1 MFEQKTDNPELEL
14 IVTVININP
23 EDESD
28 NDGGTAEKGPI
39 IVGENKDAFVKNA
52 LANADILNRCKSLRD
67 YMTFVNKVRNKT
79 DVYEMDVKEA
89 VTEAVDECIK
99 EDVLSEFF
107 IEHREEV
114 IAVSVFEY
122 DEEGHMDIVREE
134 GREEERLNIMKNVM
148 NNLGKSAD
156 EAMDIIGVKE
166 AEREEL
172 KKMLLRE

>member
-1 MFEQKTDNPELEL
+1 
-14 IVTVININP
+14 
-23 EDESD
+23 
-28 NDGGTAEKGPI
+28 
-39 IVGENKDAFVKNA
+39 
-52 LANADILNRCKSLRD
+52 
-67 YMTFVNKVRNKT
+67 MTFVNKVRNKT

-122 DEEGHMDIVREE
+122 DEEGHMDIVREG
-134 GREEERLNIMKNVM
+134 GREEGKREGLAQGRKEGLEERLNIMKNVM

-172 KKMLLRE
+172 KKMLLGE

>member
-1 MFEQKTDNPELEL
+1 
-14 IVTVININP
+14 
-23 EDESD
+23 
-28 NDGGTAEKGPI
+28 
-39 IVGENKDAFVKNA
+39 
-52 LANADILNRCKSLRD
+52 
-67 YMTFVNKVRNKT
+67 MTFVNKVRNKT
-79 DVYEMDVKEA
+79 DMYGMDVKEA

-134 GREEERLNIMKNVM
+134 GREEGRKEGLASGHVEERLNNLRSIMD
-148 NNLGKSAD
+148 NLGKSAD

-166 AEREEL
+166 DEREEL
-172 KKMLLRE
+172 KKMLQK